1 MLDAPADPLA
11 TTPPRAAGSVRRTT
25 SVDILR
31 PDGMRGDVYLYGRA
45 RDVFTARA
53 GAAPEVIGE
62 AELDARVALR
72 NRGLLSLQLRPDQP
86 AAAGLIGRSV
96 GAGFRA
102 AIDPGLAGT
111 PAAVLLDDLP
121 VANLIAGY
129 AALRVDPTPGKP
141 DFAKATAVHAA
152 QGDICSGWRKDGAM
166 MTMIATEGIMPVP
179 ECPSAP
185 PLEDPADPD
194 GWHPMA
200 ALPPTSMRR
209 RRRIDVIP
217 GDGDLLHVD
226 ATFRDS
232 FWEPSGEEVVLHE
245 YLLAADVDRD
255 GRIVQIE
262 VEPRVLPWPECPAA
276 AASAERLVG
285 TTAEDLPDTV
295 KQDLRGI
302 SSCTHLND
310 LFRSLRDVHRLGA
323 RARELRS

>member
-1 MLDAPADPLA
+1 MLDAPADPLHA
-11 TTPPRAAGSVRRTT
+11 TPPRAAGSVRRTT

-31 PDGMRGDVYLYGRA
+31 PDGMRGDVYLHGRA

-53 GAAPEVIGE
+53 GATPEVIAE
-62 AELDARVALR
+62 AELDARVATR
-72 NRGLLSLQLRPDQP
+72 DRSLLSLVLRPDEP
-86 AAAGLIGRSV
+86 AAAGLIGRAV

-141 DFAKATAVHAA
+141 DFAKATAVYAA

-166 MTMIATEGIMPVP
+166 MTLIATEGIMPVP
-179 ECPSAP
+179 ECPAAP
-185 PLEDPADPD
+185 ALEDPADPD
-194 GWHPMA
+194 GWHAMA
-200 ALPPTSMRR
+200 TLPPTSMRR
-209 RRRIDVIP
+209 RRRIDVLPIDS
-217 GDGDLLHVD
+217 GMFHVD

-245 YLLAADVDRD
+245 YLLAAEVNDE
-255 GRIVQIE
+255 GRILRIDA
-262 VEPRVLPWPECPAA
+262 EPHVLPWPECPAA
-276 AASAERLVG
+276 ATSAQQLVG
-285 TTAEDLPDTV
+285 TVAEDLPDTV

-323 RARELRS
+323 RARALRS